1 MAGRPSK
8 YNEELGKKILSLYS
22 NGKTILQI
30 TKLKGMPSRITIY
43 NWRTNYPEF
52 GKAYDLA
59 VECNADYIVEKAY
72 DKVENASSAEA
83 KLVDVQFKSTSWLA
97 SKLNRNKYGEKL
109 DVSHSVYID
118 VAPVLAEGLARM
130 KAVSVGE
137 PQKVLVEGEISDT
150 ETI

>member
-8 YNEELGKKILSLYS
+8 YTEERGEQILSLYAQ
-22 NGKTILQI
+22 GKTILQI

-43 NWRTNYPEF
+43 NWRTAYPEF

-72 DKVENASSAEA
+72 NKVENASSAEA

-97 SKLNRNKYGEKL
+97 SKLNRNKYGDKIDIDITKTL
-109 DVSHSVYID
+109 DISPALADAVKRMASV
-118 VAPVLAEGLARM
+118 G
-130 KAVSVGE
+130 VGE
-137 PQKVLVEGEISDT
+137 PQKVLVEGENSDT
-150 ETI
+150 NTM